1 MTFFSSIC
9 LANRCSAAADLYYTP
24 PSTSNKYLKRE
35 GEFFVPYS
43 VVELMGIDLSDSNS
57 LLALGLYPVSI

>member
-1 MTFFSSIC
+1 VLLLT
-9 LANRCSAAADLYYTP
+9 YTILLP
-24 PSTSNKYLKRE
+24 PQVINISRE
-35 GEFFVPYS
+35 RGGVFVPYS